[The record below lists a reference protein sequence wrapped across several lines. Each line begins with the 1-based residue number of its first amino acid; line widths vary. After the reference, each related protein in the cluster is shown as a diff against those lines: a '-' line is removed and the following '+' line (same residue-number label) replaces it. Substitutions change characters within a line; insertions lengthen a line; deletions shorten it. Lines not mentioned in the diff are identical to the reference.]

1 MKEYYLYDNPVLERK
16 CTTNF
21 IKLKSINEIVE
32 GDFIDKKFF
41 S

>member
-16 CTTNF
+16 LPLNF
-21 IKLKSINEIVE
+21 NKLKSINEIVE
-32 GDFIDKKFF
+32 GDFIDKNF